1 MVVMT
6 PFRTLI
12 LLVAVLFN
20 GVAAAARDD
29 SCPVLPTTF
38 PGILP
43 EEACQCGKALANAKL
58 APPKGLRLVA
68 ACGLT
73 WDHEKT
79 IDLTTTAVELNG
91 YTQGKYPLGTLYLAG
106 PIELRGTVWV
116 APEEDSDG
124 EHGPEAGFIVKW
136 PAAERP
142 TEFLR
147 MISGLTFQDTATE
160 KALHIDSAL
169 RGNLAGKRC
178 AVASARIRVQGIV
191 LTNDDSDAQGTY
203 AVGTRVLAI
212 SPYRACPPEGPLADR
227 VSHGQR

>member
-6 PFRTLI
+6 SFRTLI

-20 GVAAAARDD
+20 GAAAARDH
-29 SCPVLPTTF
+29 SCPVLPTTV

-43 EEACQCGKALANAKL
+43 EEACQCGKALANARL

-73 WDHEKT
+73 WDHEKK
-79 IDLTTTAVELNG
+79 IDLTTTAVELNR
-91 YTQGKYPLGTLYLAG
+91 YTQGDYPLGALYLAG
-106 PIELRGTVWV
+106 PIELRGRVLVTQ
-116 APEEDSDG
+116 EEDSEDV
-124 EHGPEAGFIVKW
+124 HDPEGTFLVKW

-147 MISGLTFQDTATE
+147 MISGLTFKDMATE

-169 RGNLAGKRC
+169 RGDLAGKRC

-203 AVGTRVLAI
+203 AVGTRVLEI
-212 SPYRACPPEGPLADR
+212 TPYRACPAEGPLADR
-227 VSHGQR
+227 ASDGRK